1 MELYENGLKHTFEYA
16 ILLKNP
22 ISDEQGEVQCFN
34 GEFIMIAFVNGI
46 IDDITEDNVVID
58 VGGIGYNVKISADT
72 ASRLPGLGEPV
83 KLYTYTSVREDAFLL
98 YGFLTRGDLEIFK
111 KLITVN
117 GIGPKGGLSI
127 LSVMDADDLRFAIMS
142 GDSKAISKA
151 PGIGA
156 KTAQRVILDLK
167 DKIRIDDTMISR
179 EIDSYSENPMAADSA
194 QKQEAVAALVSLGY
208 GPTESL
214 KAVNSIEGI
223 EKMDS
228 GAILKAAL
236 KKMF

>member
-16 ILLKNP
+16 ILLRNP
-22 ISDEQGEVQCFN
+22 ISDEQGEEQCFN

-111 KLITVN
+111 KLPHIYVF
-117 GIGPKGGLSI
+117 S
-127 LSVMDADDLRFAIMS
+127 
-142 GDSKAISKA
+142 
-151 PGIGA
+151 
-156 KTAQRVILDLK
+156 
-167 DKIRIDDTMISR
+167 
-179 EIDSYSENPMAADSA
+179 
-194 QKQEAVAALVSLGY
+194 
-208 GPTESL
+208 
-214 KAVNSIEGI
+214 
-223 EKMDS
+223 
-228 GAILKAAL
+228 
-236 KKMF
+236 